1 MNIYL
6 SSINLFNI
14 MCNYLKY
21 QEITSLSLTNK
32 YFYSVLNPE
41 KNPYINT
48 IYREYTL
55 KKYYNFN
62 NKKNYKL
69 YDEYYLDDYNKTKNN
84 WKNIYKKI
92 YINLKLYPHIEIGE
106 EIYKCFNIHY
116 YLPYTRE
123 ENKILE
129 YKNNTLH
136 QLISYDILKNDL
148 IIRNYYDKY
157 FDKKNE
163 NSKKN
168 KIEPLK
174 KGLYFEN
181 ELINFKSES
190 SKYKNKKLI
199 KYITNYSFQKLD
211 NIYYS
216 IINLKNSS
224 KIKKKKNKIN
234 LIFHFLIWLNHTFIL
249 FNNLLC
255 NYVYQFS
262 DLKDEKKI
270 IIEYSKT
277 HTNLIN
283 FGLMVNEKFNNIN
296 IIFNLFQKENLSS
309 KNDFKIY
316 YMFMNI
322 MKNNFYLK
330 LKPILNNNIGKML
343 NIFYNENFTQEK
355 ILLIDNYDD
364 NNNIE
369 TNYTEAINEEN
380 EIENYEDDYI
390 NDSLSE
396 GIDVEYDE
404 DSINENNL
412 SCKEI
417 IGEYSNLILDF
428 SINKYNA
435 NYINHSKINLDKY
448 YNEFEDLFQGKFL
461 ENIQNRINKLENYT
475 FSEEI
480 NSLNL
485 YFSLTKRIFS
495 ENDGLKLI
503 NRTKLNLLKISE
515 NYFFKYLN
523 ELIDIKF
530 KSDLKNNE
538 TPINKYTN
546 NDIFVL
552 KDYTFNNKY
561 NNIVNELYT
570 SRICEIKD
578 NLVNNNLNFIKDK
591 KKEEIETIVDNYLN
605 SNYEKNQLIALCK
618 DIIIYFSNQIYLY
631 SSEDN
636 KIIEIITKKND
647 DKLSKLFNK

>member
-148 IIRNYYDKY
+148 IIKNYYDKY

-283 FGLMVNEKFNNIN
+283 FGLMVDEKFNNIN

-530 KSDLKNNE
+530 KSDLKNYE

>member
-92 YINLKLYPHIEIGE
+92 YINLKLYPHNEIGE

-249 FNNLLC
+249 FINLLC

-530 KSDLKNNE
+530 KSDLKNYE

-561 NNIVNELYT
+561 NDIVNELYT

-578 NLVNNNLNFIKDK
+578 NLINNNLNFIKDK

>member
-129 YKNNTLH
+129 YKNNTMH

-249 FNNLLC
+249 FINLLC

-270 IIEYSKT
+270 IREYSKT

-296 IIFNLFQKENLSS
+296 IIFNLFQKENVSS

-435 NYINHSKINLDKY
+435 IYINHSKINLDKY
-448 YNEFEDLFQGKFL
+448 YNEYEDLFQGKFL

-480 NSLNL
+480 NSLNV

-530 KSDLKNNE
+530 KSDLKNYE

-578 NLVNNNLNFIKDK
+578 NLINNNLNFIKDK

>member
-92 YINLKLYPHIEIGE
+92 YINLKLYPHNEIGE

-148 IIRNYYDKY
+148 IIKNYYDKY

-249 FNNLLC
+249 FINLLC

-283 FGLMVNEKFNNIN
+283 FGLMVDEKFNNIN

-448 YNEFEDLFQGKFL
+448 YNEYEDLFQGKFL

-480 NSLNL
+480 NSLNV

-530 KSDLKNNE
+530 KSDLKNYE

-605 SNYEKNQLIALCK
+605 SNYEKNKLISLCK

>member
-530 KSDLKNNE
+530 KSDLKNYE

>member
-1 MNIYL
+1 
-6 SSINLFNI
+6 
-14 MCNYLKY
+14 
-21 QEITSLSLTNK
+21 
-32 YFYSVLNPE
+32 
-41 KNPYINT
+41 
-48 IYREYTL
+48 
-55 KKYYNFN
+55 
-62 NKKNYKL
+62 
-69 YDEYYLDDYNKTKNN
+69 
-84 WKNIYKKI
+84 
-92 YINLKLYPHIEIGE
+92 
-106 EIYKCFNIHY
+106 
-116 YLPYTRE
+116 
-123 ENKILE
+123 
-129 YKNNTLH
+129 
-136 QLISYDILKNDL
+136 
-148 IIRNYYDKY
+148 
-157 FDKKNE
+157 
-163 NSKKN
+163 
-168 KIEPLK
+168 
-174 KGLYFEN
+174 
-181 ELINFKSES
+181 
-190 SKYKNKKLI
+190 
-199 KYITNYSFQKLD
+199 
-211 NIYYS
+211 
-216 IINLKNSS
+216 
-224 KIKKKKNKIN
+224 
-234 LIFHFLIWLNHTFIL
+234 
-249 FNNLLC
+249 
-255 NYVYQFS
+255 
-262 DLKDEKKI
+262 
-270 IIEYSKT
+270 
-277 HTNLIN
+277 
-283 FGLMVNEKFNNIN
+283 
-296 IIFNLFQKENLSS
+296 
-309 KNDFKIY
+309 
-316 YMFMNI
+316 MNI

-448 YNEFEDLFQGKFL
+448 YNEYEDLFQGKFL

-480 NSLNL
+480 NSLNV

-530 KSDLKNNE
+530 KSDLKNYE

-578 NLVNNNLNFIKDK
+578 NLLNNNLNFIKDK

>member
-92 YINLKLYPHIEIGE
+92 YINLKLYPHNEIGE

-148 IIRNYYDKY
+148 IIKNYYDKY

-224 KIKKKKNKIN
+224 KIKKKKNKVN

-249 FNNLLC
+249 FINLLC

-283 FGLMVNEKFNNIN
+283 FGLMVDEKFNNIN

-435 NYINHSKINLDKY
+435 IYINHSKINLDKY
-448 YNEFEDLFQGKFL
+448 YNEYEDLFQGKFL

-480 NSLNL
+480 NSLNV

-530 KSDLKNNE
+530 KSDLKNYE

-561 NNIVNELYT
+561 NNIINELYT

-578 NLVNNNLNFIKDK
+578 NLINNNLNFIKDK

>member
-32 YFYSVLNPE
+32 YLYSVLNPE

-92 YINLKLYPHIEIGE
+92 YINLKLYPHNEIGE

-249 FNNLLC
+249 FINLLC

-448 YNEFEDLFQGKFL
+448 YNEYEDLFQGKFL

-530 KSDLKNNE
+530 KSDLKNYE

-561 NNIVNELYT
+561 NDIVNELYT

-578 NLVNNNLNFIKDK
+578 NLINNNLNFIKDK

>member
-55 KKYYNFN
+55 KKYYNYN

-92 YINLKLYPHIEIGE
+92 YINLKLYPHNEIGE

-148 IIRNYYDKY
+148 IIKNYYDKY

-249 FNNLLC
+249 FINLLC

-530 KSDLKNNE
+530 KSDLKNYE

>member
-92 YINLKLYPHIEIGE
+92 YINLKLYPHNEIGE

-129 YKNNTLH
+129 YKNNTMH
-136 QLISYDILKNDL
+136 QLISYDILKSDL
-148 IIRNYYDKY
+148 IIQNYYDKY

-249 FNNLLC
+249 FINLLC

-369 TNYTEAINEEN
+369 TNYTEVINEEN

-448 YNEFEDLFQGKFL
+448 YNEYEDLFQGKFL

-530 KSDLKNNE
+530 KSDLKNYE

>member
-92 YINLKLYPHIEIGE
+92 YINLKLYPHNEIGE

-148 IIRNYYDKY
+148 IIKNYYDKY

-249 FNNLLC
+249 FINLLC

-283 FGLMVNEKFNNIN
+283 FGLMVDEKFNNIN

-435 NYINHSKINLDKY
+435 IYINHSKINLDKY
-448 YNEFEDLFQGKFL
+448 YNEYEDLFQGKFL

-530 KSDLKNNE
+530 KSDLKNYE

>member
-48 IYREYTL
+48 IYREYIL

-92 YINLKLYPHIEIGE
+92 YINLKLYPHNEIGE

-148 IIRNYYDKY
+148 IIKNYYDKY

-249 FNNLLC
+249 FINLLC

-296 IIFNLFQKENLSS
+296 IIFNLLQKENLSS

-316 YMFMNI
+316 YMFMNL

-448 YNEFEDLFQGKFL
+448 YNEYEDLFQGKFL
-461 ENIQNRINKLENYT
+461 ENIQNRINKLEYYT

-480 NSLNL
+480 NSLNV

-523 ELIDIKF
+523 ELMDIKF
-530 KSDLKNNE
+530 KSDLKNYE

-578 NLVNNNLNFIKDK
+578 NLINNNLNFIKDK

>member
-92 YINLKLYPHIEIGE
+92 YINLKLYPHNEIGE

-249 FNNLLC
+249 FINLLC

-561 NNIVNELYT
+561 NDIVNELYT

-578 NLVNNNLNFIKDK
+578 NLINNNLNFIKDK

>member
-92 YINLKLYPHIEIGE
+92 YINLKLYPHNEIGE

-249 FNNLLC
+249 FINLLC

>member
-92 YINLKLYPHIEIGE
+92 YINLKLYPHNEIGE

-148 IIRNYYDKY
+148 IIKNYYDKY

-249 FNNLLC
+249 FINLLC

-283 FGLMVNEKFNNIN
+283 FGLMVDEKFNNIN

-448 YNEFEDLFQGKFL
+448 YNEYEDLFQGKFL
-461 ENIQNRINKLENYT
+461 ENIQNRINKLDNYT

-480 NSLNL
+480 NSLNV

-523 ELIDIKF
+523 ELMDIKF

-578 NLVNNNLNFIKDK
+578 NLINNNLNFIKDK

>member
-55 KKYYNFN
+55 KKYYNYN

-92 YINLKLYPHIEIGE
+92 YINLKLYPHNEIGE

-249 FNNLLC
+249 FINLLC

-448 YNEFEDLFQGKFL
+448 YNEYEDLFQGKFL

-578 NLVNNNLNFIKDK
+578 NLINNNLNFIKDK

-605 SNYEKNQLIALCK
+605 SNYEKNLLIALCK
-618 DIIIYFSNQIYLY
+618 DIIIYFSNQISLY

>member
-55 KKYYNFN
+55 KKYYNYN

-148 IIRNYYDKY
+148 IIKNYYDKY

-249 FNNLLC
+249 FINLLC

-270 IIEYSKT
+270 IREYSKT

-283 FGLMVNEKFNNIN
+283 FGLMVDEKFNNIN

-316 YMFMNI
+316 NMFMNI

-448 YNEFEDLFQGKFL
+448 YNEYEDLFQGKFL

-480 NSLNL
+480 NSLNV

-530 KSDLKNNE
+530 KSDLKNYE

-578 NLVNNNLNFIKDK
+578 NLINNNLNFIKDK

>member
-92 YINLKLYPHIEIGE
+92 YINLKLYPHNEIGE

-249 FNNLLC
+249 FINLLC

-480 NSLNL
+480 NSLNV

-605 SNYEKNQLIALCK
+605 SNYEKNKLISLCK

>member
-48 IYREYTL
+48 IYREYIL

-92 YINLKLYPHIEIGE
+92 YINLKLYPHNEIGE

-148 IIRNYYDKY
+148 IIKNYYDKY

-249 FNNLLC
+249 FINLLC

-296 IIFNLFQKENLSS
+296 IIFNLLQKENLSS

-448 YNEFEDLFQGKFL
+448 YNEYEDLFQGKFL
-461 ENIQNRINKLENYT
+461 ENIQNRINKLDNYT

-480 NSLNL
+480 NSLNV

-523 ELIDIKF
+523 ELMDIKF
-530 KSDLKNNE
+530 KSDLKNYE

>member
-55 KKYYNFN
+55 KKYYNYN

-148 IIRNYYDKY
+148 IIKNYYDKY

-283 FGLMVNEKFNNIN
+283 FGLMVDEKFNNIN

-530 KSDLKNNE
+530 KSDLKNYE

-578 NLVNNNLNFIKDK
+578 NLINNNLNFIKDK

>member
-92 YINLKLYPHIEIGE
+92 YINLKLYPHNEIGE

>member
-92 YINLKLYPHIEIGE
+92 YINLKLYPHNEIGE

-530 KSDLKNNE
+530 KSDLKNYE